1 MNEVNIEIPA
11 DLRERLDALP
21 VKEHPR
27 WVNWTPEK
35 DAALVEYWPTRRHE
49 DVARA
54 LGVSKNTALYRYR
67 FLTGG
72 E

>member
-1 MNEVNIEIPA
+1 MGEVKIEIPA
-11 DLRERLDALP
+11 DLRERLEALP
-21 VKEHPR
+21 VKHRPQ
-27 WVNWTPEK
+27 WVHWSAEM

-67 FLTGG
+67 VLRG
-72 E
+72 EY